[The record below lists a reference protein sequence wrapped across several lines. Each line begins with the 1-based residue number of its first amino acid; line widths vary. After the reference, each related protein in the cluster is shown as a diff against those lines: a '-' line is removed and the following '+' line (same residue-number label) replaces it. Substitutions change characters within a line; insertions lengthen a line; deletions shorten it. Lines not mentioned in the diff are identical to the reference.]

1 MLFEA
6 FGEHFLSLTAVF
18 EWDSHFKAR
27 QASVEDDE
35 LSGRPTTSKTTENVE
50 NFENSFTKTVTEQ
63 SMSSQTP
70 LGSVMEF
77 ARRS

>member
-1 MLFEA
+1 VLHEA
-6 FGEHFLSLTAVF
+6 LEEHSLSQVF
-18 EWDSHFKAR
+18 EWHSHFKAG
-27 QASVEDDE
+27 QMSVEDDE
-35 LSGRPTTSKTTENVE
+35 CSGPPSTSRMTEYVKK
-50 NFENSFTKTVTEQ
+50 FETSSTKAIAKQ